1 MRTELEAR
9 PLLVLFAGLV
19 SGLTT
24 PIGAWGALAFVGF
37 VVWLRPWET
46 KRLLALSCALG
57 LVLAPRTLPEPVLER
72 AYFEGEVE
80 VATVPRLF
88 PNGTSCEVAAR
99 GNRYALWLDGAP
111 TISLGDLL
119 TVRGVVRP
127 LPDGSDAYWAG
138 RGVVARLQ
146 ASTWRRAEV
155 RGGVFAWGVEW
166 RRAFVELC
174 AATLEPRAAT
184 VVDAVCFNVDGAL
197 DVKTREAL
205 QRSGTTHI
213 VSASGLHVLIFA
225 LFLQALLL
233 ALPVPRWAQMALLAA
248 VLVLYA
254 AATGFRPPVVRAVA
268 MASVFA
274 VAYGL
279 RREPDALSALAC
291 AGTAYLVA
299 SPRSVLDVGFQL
311 SFATVAGLALFMRAR
326 APAKGLWPRARGAVA
341 DVARASLVATLVSG
355 PLVAQTFGL
364 VSIAS
369 IPANVLI
376 AFALPPLMGGAMV
389 AMAASAM
396 APSLAQGVMV
406 LLVQPLAGW
415 LLWVVETV
423 GGWPASAVEVPPIA
437 TGWLAAYYLCWAVV
451 WRKVPRPP
459 VVGG

>member
-19 SGLTT
+19 AGLTT
-24 PIGAWGALAFVGF
+24 PLSAWGALGF
-37 VVWLRPWET
+37 VALVVWMRPWEV
-46 KRLLALSCALG
+46 KRLLALAGAVG
-57 LVLAPRTLPEPVLER
+57 LVLAPRTMPVPVLER
-72 AYFEGEVE
+72 AYFEGDVE

-88 PNGTSCEVAAR
+88 PDGTACEVVAGAD
-99 GNRYALWLDGAP
+99 RYALWLNGAP
-111 TISLGDLL
+111 ALSLGDRLS
-119 TVRGVVRP
+119 VRGVVRP
-127 LPDGSDAYWAG
+127 LPDGSDAYWGG
-138 RGVVARLQ
+138 RGVRGRLQ
-146 ASTWRRAEV
+146 TSTWRRAET
-155 RGGVFAWGVEW
+155 RGGLFAWGVAW
-166 RRAFVELC
+166 RQAFVSLC
-174 AATLEPRAAT
+174 ASTLEPRAAT

-197 DVKTREAL
+197 DMDTREAL

-225 LFLQALLL
+225 LFLQALLV
-233 ALPVPRWAQMALLAA
+233 ALPVPRWAQMALLAL

-291 AGTAYLVA
+291 AGAVYLVA

-326 APAKGLWPRARGAVA
+326 APAKGLWGKGCGAVA
-341 DVARASLVATLVSG
+341 DVARGSLVATLVSG
-355 PLVAQTFGL
+355 PLVAQTFGIL
-364 VSIAS
+364 SLAS

-389 AMAASAM
+389 AMGVSGV
-396 APSLAQGVMV
+396 APALAQGIMLVV
-406 LLVQPLAGW
+406 VQPLAGW

-423 GGWPASAVEVPPIA
+423 GAWPASAVEVPPIA
-437 TGWLAAYYLCWAVV
+437 TGWLVAYYLCWAAV

-459 VVGG
+459 VVVP